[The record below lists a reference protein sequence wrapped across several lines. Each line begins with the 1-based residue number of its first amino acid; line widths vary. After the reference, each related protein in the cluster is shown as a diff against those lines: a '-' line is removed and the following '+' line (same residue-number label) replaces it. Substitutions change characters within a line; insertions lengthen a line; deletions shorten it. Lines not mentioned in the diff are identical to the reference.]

1 MDDSNLL
8 FAKML
13 AEDLDLPFDSSFLE
27 PICAHCRK
35 REPENATREQKL
47 LKCSRCQDTL
57 YCSRE
62 CQVADWK
69 RGHKVKCKL
78 IVSANKAFN
87 EAAQRAEVVPA
98 PGPNDVYLDSIPT
111 EEEAMDR
118 LIDAYRLR
126 VEDDY
131 VYKGDGR
138 GLYGLEDPYPDFRHF
153 LNLAEKR
160 KGVLPKWWNKT
171 KRKECERR
179 ALNEDNWCC
188 ISYAVEKSDIQEHY
202 KDNFMP
208 MTLRML
214 AEKIYGQSLM

>member
-1 MDDSNLL
+1 MDDSNFL